1 MMKKVIVIIVKDV
14 YINLEIKQV
23 LIIIKKNVFK
33 I

>member
-23 LIIIKKNVFK
+23 LIIIKKNVLK

>member
-23 LIIIKKNVFK
+23 LIIIKINVLK